1 MPKLWFSLEG
11 KWVMLSQSQKIHSS
25 PEPVEVVMQKREA
38 CGIMLRLFTLS
49 GLPLVVEDLL
59 GVWRI
64 CLLCAHLCHLLL
76 CEQGIV
82 TPLVSK

>member
-1 MPKLWFSLEG
+1 
-11 KWVMLSQSQKIHSS
+11 MLSLSQKVHSS

-64 CLLCAHLCHLLL
+64 CLLRAHLCHLLL

-82 TPLVSK
+82 IPLVSK

>member
-1 MPKLWFSLEG
+1 
-11 KWVMLSQSQKIHSS
+11 
-25 PEPVEVVMQKREA
+25 
-38 CGIMLRLFTLS
+38 MLRLFTLS

-64 CLLCAHLCHLLL
+64 CLLRADLCRLLL

-82 TPLVSK
+82 IPL